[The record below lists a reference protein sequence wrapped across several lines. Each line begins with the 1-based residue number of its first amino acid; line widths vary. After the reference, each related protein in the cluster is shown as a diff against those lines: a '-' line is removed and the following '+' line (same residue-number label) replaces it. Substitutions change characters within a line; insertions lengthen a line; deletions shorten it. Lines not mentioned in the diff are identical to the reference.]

1 MTNDTFHQSNDE
13 LDVKNEKYRNEVLE
27 QLKKNKLKIK
37 ITYNI
42 EDLMKY
48 LRQVIK
54 LKSDKPFI

>member
-1 MTNDTFHQSNDE
+1 
-13 LDVKNEKYRNEVLE
+13 VLE

-54 LKSDKPFI
+54 LKSDKPFIYY

>member
-42 EDLMKY
+42 EDLMK
-48 LRQVIK
+48 
-54 LKSDKPFI
+54 

>member
-13 LDVKNEKYRNEVLE
+13 LDQKNEKYRNEVLE